1 MTRSPADQRRL
12 SRVFEPSRQFHP
24 KTHAFRKTDIK
35 TFIFFPLALL
45 IGTGGLSA
53 QDAITPAP
61 SPPSADEA
69 AHERVVVSSTPLG
82 GDLFEQTQ
90 SVTVLTGEELE
101 LRLEPTIGETLNREP
116 GISSTY
122 FGPGASRPVIRGLGE
137 DRIRVLQNGV
147 TTIDV
152 SNVSPDH
159 AVSAEPLTIKTID
172 VVRGPA
178 TLLYGP
184 NTVGGVVN
192 LIDNRIPTEP
202 LQRSLM
208 GKADARLSSAEEQ
221 RSGAGLVEFQLGR
234 VVVHL
239 DGFKRATEDIEI
251 PGFARSERLRR
262 LHPLPEG
269 EREPHGTLPNSAG
282 ESEGG
287 AAGASYV
294 WDSGYVG
301 ASYSIFNS
309 SYGTVAEP
317 DVTIDLEQQRWDVR
331 GAFNK
336 PFTPL
341 KAINYKW
348 SFSEYTHTEFEGAE
362 VGTVFDVEGYDG
374 RLELLHE
381 KLGIFEGGVGFQ
393 TQQTDFSA
401 LGEEAFLPPVKTETY
416 AAFVFE
422 EIALDRVRFQFG
434 GRYDHQA
441 NERSSTDAFGSSL
454 SRDFDAFSASGGIV
468 YTLSEPYVIAFST
481 AYTQRPPTYVE
492 LFANGPHL
500 ATNSFEIG
508 DAELG
513 KEASLAFDLSLR
525 KTGGR
530 VTGSLSLFYNRFSDF
545 ITAEPTGDFAGGE
558 EGEEGLPVFA
568 YRAAD
573 AHFLGGEL
581 EAIIHITEHPQI
593 EPTSGQTTEAKG
605 GTISTAHNPHRLH
618 VELNADYVYA
628 QNHETDRSLPRITP
642 FRSSAALVYGW
653 HDRFQARIEG
663 QYAHEQDRT
672 AAFELPTDGYFL
684 LNAAI
689 SYRLPVRSAEF
700 EVYVKGTNLTDEEAR
715 LHTSFL
721 KDIAPLAG
729 RGALLGLRASF

>member
-1 MTRSPADQRRL
+1 MR
-12 SRVFEPSRQFHP
+12 
-24 KTHAFRKTDIK
+24 
-35 TFIFFPLALL
+35 PLTISLL
-45 IGTGGLSA
+45 ILTMSSGLARA
-53 QDAITPAP
+53 QDAVDAQP
-61 SPPSADEA
+61 SPTTPSDEA

-101 LRLEPTIGETLNREP
+101 IRLEPTIGETLNREP

-202 LQRSLM
+202 LQRKLM
-208 GKADARLSSAEEQ
+208 GKADARFSSAEEQ

-234 VVVHL
+234 VIVHL

-251 PGFARSERLRR
+251 PSFARSERLRR
-262 LHPLPEG
+262 LQPLPEG
-269 EREPHGTLPNSAG
+269 EREPRGTLPNSAG

-294 WDSGYVG
+294 WEGGYVG
-301 ASYSIFNS
+301 AAYSVFDSN
-309 SYGTVAEP
+309 YGTVAEP
-317 DVTIDLEQQRWDVR
+317 DVTIDLEQRRWDVR

-336 PFTPL
+336 PFTPI

-348 SFSEYTHTEFEGAE
+348 SRSEYTHTEFEGPE

-374 RLELLHE
+374 RLEVLHE
-381 KLGIFEGGVGFQ
+381 NLGAFEGGVGYQ

-401 LGEEAFLPPVKTETY
+401 LGDEAFLPPVETETH
-416 AAFVFE
+416 AAFLFE
-422 EIALDRVRFQFG
+422 EIAIEPVRLQFG
-434 GRYDHQA
+434 ARYDHQGNERLA
-441 NERSSTDAFGSSL
+441 NEMFGPAL
-454 SRDFDAFSASGGIV
+454 TRDFDAFSGSAGIV
-468 YTLSEPYVIAFST
+468 YTPVDPYVIAFSL

-492 LFANGPHL
+492 LFANGPHV
-500 ATNSFEIG
+500 ATNSFEVG
-508 DAELG
+508 DPDLG
-513 KEASLAFDLSLR
+513 KEQSLAFDLSLR
-525 KTGGR
+525 KTTGR
-530 VTGSLSLFYNRFSDF
+530 ITGSVSLFYNRFSDF
-545 ITAEPTGDFAGGE
+545 ITAEPTGEFSEGE
-558 EGEEGLPVFA
+558 EEEEGLPVFA
-568 YRAAD
+568 YRSAD
-573 AHFLGGEL
+573 ADFIGGEL
-581 EAIIHITEHPQI
+581 EAIVHITEHPRS
-593 EPTSGQTTEAKG
+593 ETETTH
-605 GTISTAHNPHRLH
+605 SPHNLH
-618 VELNADYVYA
+618 VELKADYVRA
-628 QNHETDRSLPRITP
+628 QNEATDRSLPRITP
-642 FRSSAALVYGW
+642 FRTSAAVVYGW
-653 HDRFQARIEG
+653 HDRFRARLEG
-663 QYAHEQDRT
+663 QYAHEQNRT
-672 AAFELPTDGYFL
+672 AAFELPTDSYFL
-684 LNAAI
+684 LNVSM

-700 EVYVKGTNLTDEEAR
+700 EVYVKATNLTNEEAR

>member
-1 MTRSPADQRRL
+1 VKKHHSTILM
-12 SRVFEPSRQFHP
+12 
-24 KTHAFRKTDIK
+24 
-35 TFIFFPLALL
+35 LAL
-45 IGTGGLSA
+45 IAMASTAAA
-53 QDAITPAP
+53 QDAVRPA
-61 SPPSADEA
+61 STRTREEA
-69 AHERVVVSSTPLG
+69 AHERVVVSTTPLG

-101 LRLEPTIGETLNREP
+101 LRLEPTIGETLNRQP

-159 AVSAEPLTIKTID
+159 AVAAEPLTIKTID

-192 LIDNRIPTEP
+192 LIDNRIATEP
-202 LQRSLM
+202 LARPVM
-208 GKADARLSSAEEQ
+208 GKIDARFSTAEEQ
-221 RSGAGLVEFQLGR
+221 RSGAGLLEVQLGR
-234 VVVHL
+234 IVFHL
-239 DGFKRATEDIEI
+239 DGFRRETEDVAI
-251 PGFARSERLRR
+251 PGFARSERLRM
-262 LHPLPEG
+262 LQPLPEG
-269 EREPHGTLPNSAG
+269 EREPRGTLPNSGG

-294 WDSGYVG
+294 WESGYAGV
-301 ASYSIFNS
+301 AYSVVDSN
-309 SYGTVAEP
+309 YGTVADPE
-317 DVTIDLEQQRWDVR
+317 VTIGLEQRRWDVR

-336 PFTPL
+336 PFAPI

-348 SFSEYTHTEFEGAE
+348 SYSDYTHTEFEGPE
-362 VGTVFDVEGYDG
+362 PGTVFDVAGYDG
-374 RLELLHE
+374 RIELLHE
-381 KLGIFEGGVGFQ
+381 KIGVFEGGIGYQ
-393 TQQTDFSA
+393 TQRTDFSA
-401 LGEEAFLPPVKTETY
+401 LGAEAFLPPVETQTH

-422 EIALDRVRFQFG
+422 EIDLNRVRLQFG

-441 NERSSTDAFGSSL
+441 NDRRANEMFGPEL
-454 SRDFDAFSASGGIV
+454 TRDFDAFSASTGIV
-468 YTLSEPYVIAFST
+468 YTPVEPYVIAFSV

-492 LFANGPHL
+492 LFANGPHI
-500 ATNSFEIG
+500 ATNAFEVG
-508 DAELG
+508 NPDLG
-513 KEASLAFDLSLR
+513 KEHSLAFDLSFR
-525 KTGGR
+525 KSAGR
-530 VTGSLSLFYNRFSDF
+530 VTGAVSLFYNRFTDF
-545 ITAEPTGDFAGGE
+545 ITAEPTGEFGE
-558 EGEEGLPVFA
+558 PEEDGEEGLPIFA

-581 EAIIHITEHPQI
+581 EATVHITEHPVTEPAPA
-593 EPTSGQTTEAKG
+593 EPTSGKEAPG
-605 GTISTAHNPHRLH
+605 PTHNPHHLH
-618 VELNADYVYA
+618 LEFKADYVYA
-628 QNHETDRSLPRITP
+628 QNEQSERSLPRITP

-653 HDRFQARIEG
+653 HDRFRARLEG
-663 QYAHEQDRT
+663 QYAHRQRRT
-672 AAFELPTDGYFL
+672 AEFELPTDGYFL
-684 LNAAI
+684 LEASM

-700 EVYVKGTNLTDEEAR
+700 EVYVKGTNLTNEEAR

-729 RGALLGLRASF
+729 RGALLGVRASF